1 MSSGPRAVPTYS
13 STAAAPSNY
22 VAGLGRGAV
31 GFTTRSDIGP
41 ARDQP
46 APDMPQFGMQP
57 TQMLQQA
64 QQQPGGPAPSGAAKP
79 KKPGEPDESQYDEE
93 YGYGG
98 TLFGD
103 TPYEED
109 DAEADRIYEAI
120 DERMDERRKRR
131 REEQLLE
138 NMKKY
143 RQERPKIQDQF
154 ADLKR
159 ELASVPEAAW
169 ESIPDVGDYSLKLKQ
184 KKKADTFT
192 PLPDSVMG
200 ARGGLGAGQVAS
212 IPAFSGAA
220 TPLGMATPGFA
231 GSQTPMLGMAT
242 PHGGA
247 MGGAQSES
255 GGLAQARGISLKHK
269 LDKMSDSVTG
279 QTVVDPQGYL
289 TDLNSVKI
297 MSEGDVGDLKKA
309 RALLKS
315 VTTTNPKHGPGW
327 IAAARIEEQAGKI
340 VQARNIIKQGC
351 EICPDSE
358 DVWLEAARLQ
368 NVDNAKIILA
378 NAVRHISHSVKV
390 WCAAADLESDMEKKK
405 IVLRRA
411 LEFVPNSVK
420 LWRAAIELEDAA
432 DARIMLGRAVECVPH
447 NVDMWLALARL
458 ETYDNAR
465 KVLNEARQAIPTE
478 PAIWITAA
486 KLEEA
491 HGNTDKV
498 GMIVEKAVQVLT
510 RDQVVIDREHWLKEA
525 EAAEQAGAPV
535 TCAALVRNSIW
546 RGVEDD
552 DRKRTWM
559 DDAESCLARNAI
571 ATARAV
577 YSHALTVFP
586 TKKGVWKA
594 ACDLEKQH
602 GTKESHD
609 QMLVQAVAN
618 CPHAEVLWLI
628 RAKEKWLGGDVPA
641 ARLVLVEAVKAKPE
655 SEDILLAAAKL
666 EWENDEYARAR
677 TLLQT
682 GCQRAPS
689 ANVYMKLALLE
700 RQCDLDG
707 SSDDGC
713 AELRALDDAIR
724 HFPGFDKFYMMAGQA
739 CERAAKAAAALAA
752 PPAAAAAA
760 SEAVNRARAYYQE
773 GLRRC
778 PTSIPLW
785 QLAAALQEQLSAVKA
800 RSMLELARMKNPK
813 NELLWLQAIRLE
825 RSIAKAMEE
834 GKAAASASDGRGN
847 DKMATTLMAK
857 ALQECPDSG
866 LLWAEEIKTA
876 ARPDRRSKSLEALKR
891 CDNNPHVIAAA
902 ASLFVDE
909 RKYPKARKWYDRA
922 VKIDDS
928 IGDVWAQYY
937 AFELE
942 HGGEDTQSDV
952 LKRCVAADPKYGERW
967 CKVLKEP
974 ANRKLSKA
982 EVLAQVAAA
991 LLKST

>member
-13 STAAAPSNY
+13 STASAPSNY
-22 VAGLGRGAV
+22 VAGLGRGAI

-41 ARDQP
+41 ARDA
-46 APDMPQFGMQP
+46 APSAVDMPQFGMQP
-57 TQMLQQA
+57 TQMLQRA
-64 QQQPGGPAPSGAAKP
+64 LDSGPGDGGSGAATARRQ
-79 KKPGEPDESQYDEE
+79 DSANFNDSQYDEE
-93 YGYGG
+93 YGYSG
-98 TLFGD
+98 TLFKD

-131 REEQLLE
+131 REEQILE

-159 ELASVPEAAW
+159 ELASVPETAW

-184 KKKADTFT
+184 KKKAETFT
-192 PLPDSVMG
+192 PLPDSVLG
-200 ARGGLGAGQVAS
+200 SRGGAGNVAS
-212 IPAFSGAA
+212 ISSAPGSA
-220 TPLGMATPGFA
+220 TPLGMATPGL
-231 GSQTPMLGMAT
+231 GGLGGQTPLGIAT
-242 PHGGA
+242 PYSGLGGT
-247 MGGAQSES
+247 QSES
-255 GGLAQARGISLKHK
+255 GGLAQARGISLSLK
-269 LDKMSDSVTG
+269 LDKMSDSVSG
-279 QTVVDPQGYL
+279 QTVVDPKGYL
-289 TDLNSVKI
+289 TDLNSIKI

-309 RALLKS
+309 RLLLKS

-327 IAAARIEEQAGKI
+327 IAAARIEEKAGKI
-340 VQARNIIKQGC
+340 VMARQIINQGC

-368 NVDNAKIILA
+368 SVNNAKVILA
-378 NAVRHISHSVKV
+378 NAVRHLSHSVKI
-390 WCAAADLESDMEKKK
+390 WSAAAELESESERKK

-420 LWRAAIELEDAA
+420 LWRAVIELEDAD

-447 NVDMWLALARL
+447 SVDMWLALARL

-465 KVLNEARQAIPTE
+465 KVLNQARQAIPTE

-498 GMIVEKAVQVLT
+498 GKIVEKAVQVLT

-525 EAAEQAGAPV
+525 EAAEHSGAPV

-559 DDAESCLARNAI
+559 DDAESCLAHNAI

-586 TKKGVWKA
+586 AKKSVWKA
-594 ACDLEKQH
+594 ACDLEKKH
-602 GTKESHD
+602 GTAESLD

-641 ARLVLVEAVKAKPE
+641 ARLVLVDAFKANPE

-666 EWENDEYARAR
+666 EWENDEYERAR
-677 TLLQT
+677 ILLQT
-682 GCQRAPS
+682 GCQRSPS
-689 ANVYMKLALLE
+689 AKIYMKLALLE
-700 RQCDLDG
+700 RQCDIDG
-707 SSDDGC
+707 TNESGF
-713 AELRALDDAIR
+713 AELQVLNEAIQ
-724 HFPGFDKFYMMAGQA
+724 HFPDFDKFYMMAGQA
-739 CERAAKAAAALAA
+739 CERAKTAATTSADQM
-752 PPAAAAAA
+752 
-760 SEAVNRARAYYQE
+760 EATGKARAYYQS
-773 GLRRC
+773 GLREC
-778 PTSIPLW
+778 QTCIPLW
-785 QLAAALQEQLSAVKA
+785 QLAAALEEKHSAVKA

-825 RSIAKAMEE
+825 RQNAAAMEE
-834 GKAAASASDGRGN
+834 KGN
-847 DKMATTLMAK
+847 SKMATTLMAK

-866 LLWAEEIKTA
+866 VLWAEEIKTA

-891 CDNNPHVIAAA
+891 CDNNPHVIGAA

-937 AFELE
+937 AFEVK
-942 HGGEDTQSDV
+942 HGEEDTRQDV
-952 LKRCVAADPKYGERW
+952 LKRCVAADPKSGEVW
-967 CKVLKEP
+967 CKVSKEP
-974 ANRKLSKA
+974 MNRKLSTSD
-982 EVLAQVAAA
+982 VLVRVA
-991 LLKST
+991 KIYST